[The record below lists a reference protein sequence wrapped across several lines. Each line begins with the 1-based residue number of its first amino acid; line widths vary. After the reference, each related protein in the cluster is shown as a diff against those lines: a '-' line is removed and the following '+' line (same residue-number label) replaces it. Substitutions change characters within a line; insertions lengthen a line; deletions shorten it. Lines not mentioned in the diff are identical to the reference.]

1 MDNALDASLSNHTR
15 VSDNFTDDWISDG
28 RETFNFVIRC
38 VIPSVYILIITV
50 GLLGNITLVKIF
62 ITNSA
67 MRSVPNI
74 FISSLAVGDL
84 LLLVTCVPVDAVR
97 YFYEEWMFG
106 TVACKLIPVI
116 QLTSVGVSVFTLTAL
131 SADRHKAIVNPMDI
145 QSSSAVLWTCLKAIS
160 IWVVSML
167 LAVPEAIFS
176 QVVHMSDGNITFTA
190 CVPYPLSNELHPR
203 IHSVLIFLVYF
214 LIPLS
219 IISVYY
225 YHIART
231 LIKSAHDMPGEVSEH
246 SKRQME
252 TRKRLAKI
260 VLVFV
265 GLFALCWFP
274 NHLLYM
280 YRSFHY
286 RQVDSSLSH
295 LVVTLLARVLSF
307 SSSCVN
313 PFALYLLSESFR
325 RHFHSQLTCQG
336 HQRQERGSSYLQST
350 SAIRMTSIKKSNP
363 GLANGPTGRSRESP
377 EH

>member
-1 MDNALDASLSNHTR
+1 MDHTFSEDTS
-15 VSDNFTDDWISDG
+15 VYENFTDDWTSDG
-28 RETFNFVIRC
+28 GETVHFIIQC

-62 ITNSA
+62 ITTSA

-84 LLLVTCVPVDAVR
+84 LLLVTCVPVDAFR
-97 YFYEEWMFG
+97 YFYEEWIFG
-106 TVACKLIPVI
+106 TVACKMIPVI

-145 QSSSAVLWTCLKAIS
+145 QTSSAVFWTCLKAIT
-160 IWVVSML
+160 IWVVSVL
-167 LAVPEAIFS
+167 LAIPEAVFS
-176 QVVHMSDGNITFTA
+176 QVVHMPDKNMTFTA
-190 CVPYPLSNELHPR
+190 CVPYPLSNEMHPK
-203 IHSVLIFLVYF
+203 IHSIMIFLVYF

-231 LIKSAHDMPGEVSEH
+231 LIKSAHDMPGEISEH
-246 SKRQME
+246 SKRQTE

-265 GLFALCWFP
+265 GLFTLCWFP
-274 NHLLYM
+274 NHVLYM
-280 YRSFHY
+280 YRSFNY
-286 RQVDSSLSH
+286 RQIDSSLSH
-295 LVVTLLARVLSF
+295 LIITLVARVLSF
-307 SSSCVN
+307 SGSCVN

-325 RHFHSQLTCQG
+325 RHFNNQLLCR
-336 HQRQERGSSYLQST
+336 QRKYQERNTSYLQSS
-350 SAIRMTSIKKSNP
+350 SAIRMTSIRKSIP
-363 GLANGPTGRSRESP
+363 VVANGHDQTGRTLKGKLW
-377 EH
+377 